1 MQTHGGPLADIRETK
16 GVNLYPKSMTPFS
29 RTPEKPIFVKAL
41 ENMGCCL
48 IAALLGKGV
57 QVAARNAPIAA

>member
-1 MQTHGGPLADIRETK
+1 MLTHGGPLADTRETK

-29 RTPEKPIFVKAL
+29 RTPENPRFVRAL
-41 ENMGCCL
+41 ENMGRCL

-57 QVAARNAPIAA
+57 